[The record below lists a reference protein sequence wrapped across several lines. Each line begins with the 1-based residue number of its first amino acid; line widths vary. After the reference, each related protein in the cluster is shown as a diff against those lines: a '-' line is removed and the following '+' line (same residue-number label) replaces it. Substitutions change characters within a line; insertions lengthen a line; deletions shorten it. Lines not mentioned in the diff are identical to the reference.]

1 MQRRHGERLSQQVR
15 LRRQLFPPL
24 PRLLPLALP
33 PICHK
38 PGNGKTAGKK
48 LVENGSAENAVT
60 DFRSSSNTVRITEI
74 VTLCKKDVS
83 EFILSV

>member
-24 PRLLPLALP
+24 PHLLPLP
-33 PICHK
+33 SDCRE

-60 DFRSSSNTVRITEI
+60 DFRSSSNTVRMTEI
-74 VTLCKKDVS
+74 VTLCKKDAS